1 MAFNAYNAL
10 YYKGLIIIEQTL
22 KGDGESLFKV
32 CYYYFIKFLEDKTVY
47 LIEVN
52 LLYPSTKCTILIL

>member
-32 CYYYFIKFLEDKTVY
+32 CYYYFIKFLDDKAVY

-52 LLYPSTKCTILIL
+52 LLYPSTTLIIQVL

>member
-1 MAFNAYNAL
+1 MALNAYNAL
-10 YYKGLIIIEQTL
+10 YYKDLIIIEQTL

-32 CYYYFIKFLEDKTVY
+32 CYYYFIKFLEDKAVY

-52 LLYPSTKCTILIL
+52 LLYPSTPDTIRAL